1 MTWLNINVEGVL
13 PTAEDLTEAGK
24 AFVAAADANAARR
37 KKA

>member
-1 MTWLNINVEGVL
+1 M
-13 PTAEDLTEAGK
+13 PTPEDLTEAGK